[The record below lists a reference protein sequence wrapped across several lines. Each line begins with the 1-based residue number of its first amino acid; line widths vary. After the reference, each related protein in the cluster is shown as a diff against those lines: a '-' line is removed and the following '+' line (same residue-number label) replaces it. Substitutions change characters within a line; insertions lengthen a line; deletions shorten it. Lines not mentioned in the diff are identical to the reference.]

1 MPTYIE
7 GTEVTYWFQYI
18 VDTYGVPNYREANP
32 AVLTVVTY
40 PFFFGMM
47 FGDMGHGSLYLMA
60 GLALVMSAQKLKDA
74 GMGDVASLRYLI
86 FLMGLNAFYC
96 GFIYN
101 EWFAI
106 GTNFFGSC
114 YDLNNN
120 KTSINPPNCLL
131 PPDCVEGSEFGCC
144 KEEFIYG
151 RERSPTAT
159 ASDRCTY
166 PFGMDPAW
174 SIADNKLEM

>member
-60 GLALVMSAQKLKDA
+60 GIALIMS
-74 GMGDVASLRYLI
+74 S
-86 FLMGLNAFYC
+86 
-96 GFIYN
+96 
-101 EWFAI
+101 
-106 GTNFFGSC
+106 
-114 YDLNNN
+114 
-120 KTSINPPNCLL
+120 
-131 PPDCVEGSEFGCC
+131 
-144 KEEFIYG
+144 
-151 RERSPTAT
+151 
-159 ASDRCTY
+159 
-166 PFGMDPAW
+166 
-174 SIADNKLEM
+174 

>member
-1 MPTYIE
+1 
-7 GTEVTYWFQYI
+7 
-18 VDTYGVPNYREANP
+18 
-32 AVLTVVTY
+32 
-40 PFFFGMM
+40 
-47 FGDMGHGSLYLMA
+47 
-60 GLALVMSAQKLKDA
+60 
-74 GMGDVASLRYLI
+74 MGDVASLRYLF

-114 YDLNNN
+114 YNLNDNT
-120 KTSINPPNCLL
+120 TSINPPNCPLA
-131 PPDCVEGSEFGCC
+131 PDCNDPALGCC
-144 KEEFIYG
+144 KQEYIYG
-151 RERSPTAT
+151 RERSVTASG
-159 ASDRCTY
+159 SDRCTY